1 MSTHP
6 RASSL
11 FVKPL
16 HGICCHNTLQ
26 KGKCKISNED
36 RKFENTFNSNMQN
49 SLRLSDYEYEFEKLH
64 SQANFYEEISK
75 ESSCKP
81 FAPKRY
87 L

>member
-1 MSTHP
+1 MIFREELERSI
-6 RASSL
+6 
-11 FVKPL
+11 
-16 HGICCHNTLQ
+16 GQ
-26 KGKCKISNED
+26 GKHKISHED
-36 RKFENTFNSNMQN
+36 RKFENTFKSNMQN

-87 L
+87 I